1 MVVDLITN
9 DMKKYNVKNYIRY
22 KDDVKQAQPPGKFY
36 DEYTRDELIVKFLPL
51 VENIA
56 RKFATS
62 QEASGVLS
70 IMDLIQEGS
79 AGLIFAVDNLH
90 WDKLEESDD
99 IEKSLKSFFSKRIKG
114 AIRRKIDELSKGIRL
129 PEYKIN
135 EIRKDGGKN
144 RALVELFFNST
155 FLSLDD
161 VTINFKTTNNPTLG
175 ANNKDGPFCNQIPDN
190 DSQNSYNEQ
199 MFNAYLIT
207 LVKQYLNEAEYEVLR
222 LSYGLDCRK
231 HSANEIAEKLNI
243 SGVSA
248 YVRVSELKKQAV
260 EKLIDKVDYS
270 QVIDYL

>member
-1 MVVDLITN
+1 
-9 DMKKYNVKNYIRY
+9 
-22 KDDVKQAQPPGKFY
+22 
-36 DEYTRDELIVKFLPL
+36 
-51 VENIA
+51 
-56 RKFATS
+56 
-62 QEASGVLS
+62 
-70 IMDLIQEGS
+70 MDLIQEGS

-161 VTINFKTTNNPTLG
+161 KPLDFKNRDNPTLG
-175 ANNKDGPFCNQIPDN
+175 SMNKDGAIWNQIPDTN
-190 DSQNSYNEQ
+190 TYNEQ

-207 LVKQYLNEAEYEVLR
+207 LIKQYLNEAEYEVLR

-260 EKLIDKVDYS
+260 DKLIEKVDYS

>member
-1 MVVDLITN
+1 
-9 DMKKYNVKNYIRY
+9 MKKYNVKNYIRY
-22 KDDVKQAQPPGKFY
+22 KEDVKQAQPPTKFY
-36 DEYTRDELIVKFLPL
+36 DYYSRDEMITKFLPL

-79 AGLIFAVDNLH
+79 VGLIYAVDNLD
-90 WDKLEESDD
+90 WEKLIDSDD

-144 RALVELFFNST
+144 QALVELFFNSV

-161 VTINFKTTNNPTLG
+161 KPLDFKNRDNPTLG
-175 ANNKDGPFCNQIPDN
+175 SINKDGAIWNQIK
-190 DSQNSYNEQ
+190 
-199 MFNAYLIT
+199 IVT
-207 LVKQYLNEAEYEVLR
+207 GKQFY
-222 LSYGLDCRK
+222 
-231 HSANEIAEKLNI
+231 
-243 SGVSA
+243 
-248 YVRVSELKKQAV
+248 
-260 EKLIDKVDYS
+260 
-270 QVIDYL
+270 

>member
-1 MVVDLITN
+1 
-9 DMKKYNVKNYIRY
+9 MKKYNVKNYIRY
-22 KDDVKQAQPPGKFY
+22 KEDVKQAQPPNKFY
-36 DEYTRDELIVKFLPL
+36 DYYTRDEMIVKFLPL

-79 AGLIFAVDNLH
+79 VGLIFAVDNLD
-90 WDKLEESDD
+90 WEKLIDSED

-135 EIRKDGGKN
+135 EIRKDDGKN

-161 VTINFKTTNNPTLG
+161 TTINFKTTNNPNLG
-175 ANNKDGPFCNQIPDN
+175 ANNKDGAFCNQIPDTSNYN
-190 DSQNSYNEQ
+190 DQI
-199 MFNAYLIT
+199 FNAYLIT
-207 LVKQYLNEAEYEVLR
+207 LIKRYLNEAEYEVLR

-248 YVRVSELKKQAV
+248 YVRVSELKKQAID
-260 EKLIDKVDYS
+260 KLIDKVDYS

>member
-1 MVVDLITN
+1 MGVDLITN

-22 KDDVKQAQPPGKFY
+22 KDDVKGSQPDGKFY

-70 IMDLIQEGS
+70 IMDLIQIGS
-79 AGLIFAVDNLH
+79 EGLIYAVDNLN
-90 WDKLEESDD
+90 WEKLEDSED
-99 IEKSLKSFFSKRIKG
+99 IEVSLKSFFSKRIKG
-114 AIRRKIDELSKGIRL
+114 LIRRKIDELSKGIRL

-144 RALVELFFNST
+144 KHLVELFFSGM

-161 VTINFKTTNNPTLG
+161 KPLNLKSRDNPTLG
-175 ANNKDGPFCNQIPDN
+175 STNKDGAVWNQIADTSN
-190 DSQNSYNEQ
+190 YNEQ
-199 MFNAYLIT
+199 IFNAYLIT
-207 LVKQYLNEAEYEVLR
+207 LIKQHLNEAEYEVLR

-231 HSANEIAEKLNI
+231 HSAKEIAEKLNI
-243 SGVSA
+243 LGVSA

-270 QVIDYL
+270 QVIEYL

>member
-1 MVVDLITN
+1 MVVELITN
-9 DMKKYNVKNYIRY
+9 KMKKYNVKNYIRY
-22 KDDVKQAQPPGKFY
+22 KEDVKQAQPPTKFY
-36 DEYTRDELIVKFLPL
+36 DYYSRDEMITKFLPL

-79 AGLIFAVDNLH
+79 VGLIYAVDNLD
-90 WDKLEESDD
+90 WEKLIDSDD

-144 RALVELFFNST
+144 QALVELFFNSV

-161 VTINFKTTNNPTLG
+161 VTINFKTTNNPSLG
-175 ANNKDGPFCNQIPDN
+175 ANNKDGAFCNQIPDN
-190 DSQNSYNEQ
+190 DSRNSYNEQ

-207 LVKQYLNEAEYEVLR
+207 LIKRYLNEVEYEVLR
-222 LSYGLDCRK
+222 LSYGLDCKK
-231 HSANEIAEKLNI
+231 HSAKEIADRLNI

-260 EKLIDKVDYS
+260 DKLIDKVDYS

>member
-1 MVVDLITN
+1 MGVDLITN
-9 DMKKYNVKNYIRY
+9 DMKKYNIKNYIRY
-22 KDDVKQAQPPGKFY
+22 KDDVKENQPDGKFY

-70 IMDLIQEGS
+70 IMDLIQIGS
-79 AGLIFAVDNLH
+79 EGLIYAVDNLN
-90 WDKLEESDD
+90 WEKLEDSED
-99 IEKSLKSFFSKRIKG
+99 IEVSLKSFFSKRIKG
-114 AIRRKIDELSKGIRL
+114 LIRRKIDELSKGIRL

-144 RALVELFFNST
+144 KHLVELFFSGM

-161 VTINFKTTNNPTLG
+161 KPLNLKSRDNPTLG
-175 ANNKDGPFCNQIPDN
+175 STNKDGAVWNQIADTSN
-190 DSQNSYNEQ
+190 YNEQ
-199 MFNAYLIT
+199 IFNAYLIT
-207 LVKQYLNEAEYEVLR
+207 LIKQHLNEAEYEVLR

-231 HSANEIAEKLNI
+231 HSAKEIAEKLNI
-243 SGVSA
+243 LGVSA

-270 QVIDYL
+270 QVIEYL